1 MPTTEQITIKCGA
14 SVDPSWRV
22 LRSNGFTGPIADE
35 ILTDAILRRL
45 NTERGAF
52 WSDPDYGL
60 RVSDYLLEGMTNE
73 AIERIAIDVQ
83 LEITKEERVQSCN
96 VTPSTSGTLPFLF
109 LDLLITI
116 VTEENTEMVFTL
128 RINEVTTDV
137 LTPGANT

>member
-14 SVDPSWRV
+14 SVDPAWRV
-22 LRSNGFTGPIADE
+22 LRSNGFTGPVADE

-60 RVSDYLLEGMTNE
+60 RVSDYLSESVTNE
-73 AIERIAIDVQ
+73 SVERIAIDVQ
-83 LEITKEERVQSCN
+83 LEITKEERVQSCK
-96 VTPSTSGTLPFLF
+96 VTPTTSGNLPFKF
-109 LDLLITI
+109 LDLLIEI

-128 RINEVTTDV
+128 RIDEVTTTI

>member
-14 SVDPSWRV
+14 SVDPAWRV
-22 LRSNGFTGPIADE
+22 LRSNGFTGPVADE

-60 RVSDYLLEGMTNE
+60 RVSDYLLEGLTSE

-83 LEITKEERVQSCN
+83 LEVTREERVQSCI
-96 VTPSTSGTLPFLF
+96 VTPTTSGTLPFKF
-109 LDLLITI
+109 LDLLIEI
-116 VTEENTEMVFTL
+116 VTEENTEMSFTL
-128 RINEVTTDV
+128 RIDEVTTDV
-137 LTPGANT
+137 LTPGANI

>member
-14 SVDPSWRV
+14 SVDPAWRV
-22 LRSNGFTGPIADE
+22 LRSNGFTGPVADE
-35 ILTDAILRRL
+35 ILSDSILRRL

-60 RVSDYLLEGMTNE
+60 RVSDYLSESMTAE
-73 AIERIAIDVQ
+73 AIERIAIEVQ

-96 VTPSTSGTLPFLF
+96 VTPKISGELPFKTI
-109 LDLLITI
+109 DLLIEI
-116 VTEENTEMVFTL
+116 VTEENTEMTFTL
-128 RINEVTTDV
+128 RIDDVSTDV

>member
-14 SVDPSWRV
+14 SVDPAWRV
-22 LRSNGFTGPIADE
+22 LRTNGYTGDVADE

-60 RVSDYLLEGMTNE
+60 RVSDYLSESVTNE
-73 AIERIAIDVQ
+73 NLERIAIDVQ
-83 LEITKEERVQSCN
+83 LEITKEERVQSCT
-96 VTPSTSGTLPFLF
+96 VTPTISGELPFKF
-109 LDLLITI
+109 VDLLIQI

-128 RINEVTTDV
+128 RIDEVSAYI
-137 LTPGANT
+137 LSPGANT